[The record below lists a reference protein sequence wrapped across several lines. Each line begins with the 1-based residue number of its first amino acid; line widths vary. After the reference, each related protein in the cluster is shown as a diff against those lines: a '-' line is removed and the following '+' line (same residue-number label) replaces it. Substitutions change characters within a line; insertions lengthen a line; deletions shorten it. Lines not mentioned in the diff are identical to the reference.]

1 MNVYDLCVVLGR
13 FCGTFIR
20 SDMRCGCY
28 MPFLLHKN
36 IKQAAHRVGR
46 LASQSGLA
54 PLFSINMFSFF
65 YFNFVCGKFSAYA

>member
-28 MPFLLHKN
+28 AVFAKQKKN
-36 IKQAAHRVGR
+36 KQRIV
-46 LASQSGLA
+46 
-54 PLFSINMFSFF
+54 
-65 YFNFVCGKFSAYA
+65 